1 METNSRNR
9 LIVIVL
15 VAVLA
20 AVLLFLA
27 GLIPATTKA
36 RAARAEASTLSAEAS
51 TLSAELEQMRLE
63 RDLARMQGMLGM
75 VMYEANRNNFAA
87 AGELSTEFFDGLR
100 RTLSDPALA
109 AGTAARFEPFM
120 NRRDEISA
128 DLAVAESGVK
138 EKLAQM
144 YVEFAAALDGA

>member
-1 METNSRNR
+1 METSSRNR

-15 VAVLA
+15 GALIV

-27 GLIPATTKA
+27 GLVPATTKA
-36 RAARAEASTLSAEAS
+36 RAARAEASS
-51 TLSAELEQMRLE
+51 LSAELDQMQLE
-63 RDLARMQGMLGM
+63 RDLARMQGKLGM
-75 VMYEANRNNFAA
+75 VLYEANRNNFAA
-87 AGELSTEFFDGLR
+87 AGDRSTEFFDGLR

-128 DLAVAESGVK
+128 DLARAESGVK